1 MLAYGTER
9 SIRGSLAFAGVL
21 AASLVAASLV
31 VAALESALVGIS
43 DASLVYVVP
52 VVVVATRFGTRPGVA
67 TAVAAFLVYDYFF
80 TQPRYSFVVADPRE
94 WLELILFL
102 FVALVVG
109 RLSALGTE
117 RAALAERRAG
127 ESQAQFAVSRH
138 LATSELDV
146 AIPAI
151 LERIA
156 EDARLARAWITAE
169 GPTGSRVLA
178 DTQPGDPAPGSG
190 IVDTLVRTPGDE
202 PARWIRAHAPTRG
215 PRPPVGTARLR
226 VRIEADGGTLGSL
239 WATHAGGQPGREAT
253 RLLALA
259 ADQIGLALHREQL
272 RRAGVD
278 AEVSRRS
285 DTLKSALLRSVSH
298 DLRTPLAGIRAA
310 AGSLLDPGVAFDR
323 EAVVRS
329 ATEIDA
335 AAGRLDR
342 LVRGLLDLG
351 RIESGLLRPEFE
363 PFDLGALVEAAVDR
377 VRPTLGE
384 RPVELDV
391 PDDMPPVNVDG
402 LLFDEVLANLLE
414 NVARH
419 VPPPAPCRVR
429 ASLAPDGLVEL
440 VVEDGG
446 PGVSRP
452 ALDRL
457 FAAFSRAEGPI
468 PDRGGG
474 PGIGLAV
481 VQGFAQ
487 AMGIDVSASA
497 SPLGG
502 LAVILRVPTAARPP
516 VEAAP

>member
-1 MLAYGTER
+1 MLAHGIGR
-9 SIRGSLAFAGVL
+9 SIRGTLAFTGVI
-21 AASLVAASLV
+21 AATLV
-31 VAALESALVGIS
+31 VASIIIAVLESSLVGIT
-43 DASLVYVVP
+43 DASLVYIVP
-52 VVVVATRFGTRPGVA
+52 VVVVATRLGTRPGVA

-109 RLSALGTE
+109 RLSALGSE
-117 RAALAERRAG
+117 RGALAERRAG
-127 ESQAQFAVSRH
+127 ESEAQFAVSRH

-156 EDARLARAWITAE
+156 EDAGLARAWVTSE
-169 GPTGSRVLA
+169 GPAGSRALA
-178 DTQPGDPAPGSG
+178 DTRPGEPAPGSG

-202 PARWIRAHAPTRG
+202 PARWIRAHAPSHG

-226 VRIEADGGTLGSL
+226 TRIEADGETIGSL
-239 WATHAGGQPGREAT
+239 WATHAGGPPGREAT

-259 ADQIGLALHREQL
+259 ADQIGLALHREHL
-272 RRAGVD
+272 RRAAVD

-323 EAVVRS
+323 KAAIRA

-363 PFDLGALVEAAVDR
+363 PFDLGALVEAAVER
-377 VRPTLGE
+377 GRPTLGE
-384 RPVELDV
+384 RPVEIDIT
-391 PDDMPPVNVDG
+391 DDMPPVKVDG
-402 LLFDEVLANLLE
+402 LLFDEILGNLLE

-429 ASLAPDGLVEL
+429 ASLALDGLVEL

-452 ALDRL
+452 GRDRL

-487 AMGIDVSASA
+487 AMGIAVSAST

-502 LAVILRVPTAARPP
+502 LAVILRVPTADLPP

>member
-1 MLAYGTER
+1 
-9 SIRGSLAFAGVL
+9 V
-21 AASLVAASLV
+21 
-31 VAALESALVGIS
+31 
-43 DASLVYVVP
+43 
-52 VVVVATRFGTRPGVA
+52 
-67 TAVAAFLVYDYFF
+67 TAVAAFLVYDFFF
-80 TQPRYSFVVADPRE
+80 TEPRYSLVVSDPRE

-109 RLSALGTE
+109 RLSALGSE
-117 RAALAERRAG
+117 RAALAELRAG
-127 ESQAQFAVSRH
+127 EAQAQFAVSRH

-151 LERIA
+151 VGRIA
-156 EDARLARAWITAE
+156 EDAGLARAWVTAE
-169 GPTGSRVLA
+169 GPAGSRVLA
-178 DTQPGDPAPGSG
+178 DTRPGEPAPGSG
-190 IVDTLVRTPGDE
+190 IVDVLVRTPGDE
-202 PARWIRAHAPTRG
+202 PARWIRAHAPARG
-215 PRPPVGTARLR
+215 PRPPTGTARLR
-226 VRIEADGGTLGSL
+226 IRIEADGETLGSL
-239 WATHAGGQPGREAT
+239 WATHAGGHPGREAT

-272 RRAGVD
+272 RREAMD

-285 DTLKSALLRSVSH
+285 DGLKSALLRSVSH

-323 EAVVRS
+323 DAAVQA

-342 LVRGLLDLG
+342 MVRGLLDLG

-363 PFDLGALVEAAVDR
+363 AFDLRALAEAAIER
-377 VRPTLGE
+377 VRPALGD
-384 RPVELDV
+384 RPIEVDI
-391 PDDMPPVNVDG
+391 PDDLPPVRVDG

-419 VPPPAPCRVR
+419 TPPPAPCRVR
-429 ASLAPDGLVEL
+429 ASLATGGVVEL

-446 PGVSRP
+446 PGVSHPRME
-452 ALDRL
+452 RL
-457 FAAFSRAEGPI
+457 FAAFSRAEGTI

-487 AMGIDVSASA
+487 AMGIAVAAST

-502 LAVILRVPTAARPP
+502 LAVTLRVPAADLPP
-516 VEAAP
+516 VEAAA